1 MDDKHGF
8 ALMEEK
14 LLSWNDMELF
24 RRHHAK
30 SDWTYA
36 NLKKFLVGG
45 ERRLRRVLL
54 PRPKK
59 NAISGRELAIEMV

>member
-1 MDDKHGF
+1 MDENHIF
-8 ALMEEK
+8 VLMEEK
-14 LLSWNDMELF
+14 LLSCNDMELF
-24 RRHHAK
+24 RGYHEK

-54 PRPKK
+54 RRPKK
-59 NAISGRELAIEMV
+59 NSISGRELAIEMV